1 MRIKLVFLILF
12 SALCVI
18 SITAQTNEK
27 KISISGIVLDAN
39 KEPIVNAI
47 VMIDGQKT
55 KTITDYEGKYKLR
68 VSPSASRIG
77 IFTFGYGV
85 YEESIFGRTQINF
98 NFETVPYQELHG
110 RSSGIMI
117 GSDRKIASGDE
128 AVEVGYGHIKRKNLA
143 YDIGYI
149 DGTDKKYA
157 SYTSVA
163 EMIRRGGFGSQES
176 LGGREGYT
184 IIIQDACNLGGS
196 VSPLIII
203 DGTIGG
209 SINDIPPSSVKSIS
223 VLKGASAAIYGSRGY
238 GGAIII
244 KTKTYD
250 EY

>member
-39 KEPIVNAI
+39 KEPIVSAI

-68 VSPSASRIG
+68 MSPSASRIG

-163 EMIRRGGFGSQES
+163 EMIRREVSGVRV
-176 LGGREGYT
+176 LGREGGYT

>member
-1 MRIKLVFLILF
+1 MRIKLIFLILV
-12 SALCVI
+12 SALCI
-18 SITAQTNEK
+18 NSITAQKSNK
-27 KISISGIVLDAN
+27 KITITGTVLNSD

-55 KTITDYEGKYKLR
+55 TSVTDSKGNYEIKVKPTGSK
-68 VSPSASRIG
+68 IG
-77 IFTFGYGV
+77 IFTFGYGIC
-85 YEESIFGRTQINF
+85 EESISGRTRINF
-98 NFETVPYQELHG
+98 SFETVPYQELHG

-163 EMIRRGGFGSQES
+163 EMIRREVSGVRV
-176 LGGREGYT
+176 LGREGGYT

-209 SINDIPPSSVKSIS
+209 SINDITPSSVKSIS